1 MVQVEYKNVTKT
13 YEDGFEAVKELNL
26 DIKDGEFLVLLGPS
40 GCGKSTTLRML
51 AGLEEVT
58 EGDILIDGMKVNHLP
73 SGARGLGMVF
83 QSYALYPHM
92 TIEDN
97 LSFGLR
103 MSKGEE
109 KLSADEIKSR
119 VSEAAEM
126 LDLSEHLDKK
136 PKELSGGQRQRVALG
151 RALVRQ
157 PKVLLMDEP
166 LSNLDAELRHQM
178 RNEIRRLHD
187 ELGTTTIYVT
197 HDQIEAMTLADRVA
211 ILDKG
216 ILQQH
221 TSPLDAYNNPANEF
235 VQTFLCRH
243 IDDLVETANNL
254 FNDNPQ

>member
-1 MVQVEYKNVTKT
+1 MVNVKFNAVSKK
-13 YEDGFEAVKELNL
+13 YDDGFEAVKDLNL
-26 DIKDGEFLVLLGPS
+26 EVKDGEFLVLLGPS

-58 EGDILIDGMKVNHLP
+58 SGEIQIADVTVNNLP
-73 SGARGLGMVF
+73 PGARDLGMVF

-92 TIEDN
+92 SISDN

-103 MSKGEE
+103 MAKGDA
-109 KLSADEIKSR
+109 KLSGDEIKVR
-119 VSEAAEM
+119 VQEAAEM
-126 LDLSEHLDKK
+126 LDLTEHLDKK

-151 RALVRQ
+151 RALVRR

-166 LSNLDAELRHQM
+166 LSNLDAELPHQM
-178 RNEIRRLHD
+178 RTEIRKLHD

-197 HDQIEAMTLADRVA
+197 HDQIEAMTLADRIV

-221 TSPLDAYNNPANEF
+221 DEPMNTYLNPATEF
-235 VQTFLCRH
+235 VQSFLCNH
-243 IDDLVETANNL
+243 IDDLVQTANNL
-254 FNDNPQ
+254 FK

>member
-1 MVQVEYKNVTKT
+1 MVGVNYNNVTKK
-13 YEDGFEAVKELNL
+13 YDDGFQAVKELNL
-26 DIKDGEFLVLLGPS
+26 EVKDGEFLVLLGPS

-58 EGDILIDGMKVNHLP
+58 EGEIKIDGVTVNHLP
-73 SGARGLGMVF
+73 PGARGLGMVF

-92 TIEDN
+92 SIADN

-103 MSKGEE
+103 MSKGDA
-109 KLSADEIKSR
+109 KLSGDEIKAR
-119 VSEAAEM
+119 VQEAAQM

-151 RALVRQ
+151 RALVRR

-178 RNEIRRLHD
+178 RNEIRKLHD
-187 ELGTTTIYVT
+187 QLGTTTIYVT
-197 HDQIEAMTLADRVA
+197 HDQIEAMTLADRIA

-216 ILQQH
+216 VLQQH
-221 TSPLDAYNNPANEF
+221 DKPLNTYHNPANEF
-235 VQTFLCRH
+235 VKSFLCEH
-243 IDDLVETANNL
+243 IDDLVQTANSL
-254 FNDNPQ
+254 FNKP